1 MDPRF
6 KCNICS
12 NTFTQKK
19 NLQAH
24 LDNNRCKSDL
34 LKENVNLNN
43 YLVDKNNE
51 IINKHNQIQELQ
63 VIIQKENIDKNNI
76 ILKYEDK
83 ITELLDKIKCSD
95 ININDNMFNI
105 HVTLKDDVKSRIDVS
120 KLKQSIN
127 KTIEKACK
135 VHNYTYKK
143 YIFPSGKSV
152 NYQGY
157 ENVALDEL
165 CKIYR
170 EEDIENDRKHIPNVK
185 YTLKNKLHYY
195 YPDIYIKSKNL
206 IIEVKSNY
214 TYKQYLI
221 RNIIKSLAV
230 KKAGYN
236 FEFWIYSDKAKTKII
251 IICLEKQFI
260 RFY

>member
-1 MDPRF
+1 MEPIF
-6 KCNICS
+6 KCNICL
-12 NTFTQKK
+12 NTFRQKK
-19 NLQAH
+19 NLQIH
-24 LDNNRCKSDL
+24 LKERRCKSELVKDL
-34 LKENVNLNN
+34 TKLHEFLDLVQLQEYLNN
-43 YLVDKNNE
+43 HTTNKNKDDE
-51 IINKHNQIQELQ
+51 K
-63 VIIQKENIDKNNI
+63 
-76 ILKYEDK
+76 DK
-83 ITELLDKIKCSD
+83 IIDTLSD

-105 HVTLKDDVKSRIDVS
+105 HVSLKDDVKSRIDVE

-135 VHNYTYKK
+135 VNNYTYKK

-157 ENVALDEL
+157 ENFALDEL
-165 CKIYR
+165 CKVYS

-214 TYKQYLI
+214 TYKQHLI

-251 IICLEKQFI
+251 I
-260 RFY
+260 